1 MDKYIILQYNN
12 IMICK
17 DITYNQYINNT
28 NNNTITNNKHEKD
41 ILEIKN
47 RKEIIQKIKN
57 KLENNIDN
65 PKLKIETIN
74 INNQNT
80 NTNRNINIVQDGY
93 LIAGT
98 KQRVAQIFIKS
109 ILKNNKN
116 NKIDTLLYAGS
127 INGFGP
133 VATAYCAFKLG
144 LKCHVFLGGGIN
156 NWKTNTNTR
165 QINTL
170 IALNSKIT
178 ICPTYRNARKM
189 EFKLSNNPSKKWNTL
204 PNYFIVPMGLNDD
217 NNIMVN
223 LLAKQIKKAS
233 IGTIMKNNN
242 KKYRI
247 WCVAGS
253 GGIVHALSLAFP
265 KSEFHIYLTGGGGYR
280 KKVIDWSKKHNNI
293 TILNDLPELKYN
305 YNDRKK
311 YYSSVREYDDLIWP
325 YVKKYAQDG
334 DIIWNVSSDDYLFL

>member
-1 MDKYIILQYNN
+1 
-12 IMICK
+12 MICK
-17 DITYNQYINNT
+17 EIIYNQSINNTT
-28 NNNTITNNKHEKD
+28 NNNTINEQNNKSK
-41 ILEIKN
+41 IKNNKYIIKN
-47 RKEIIQKIKN
+47 RDDIIQKIKN
-57 KLENNIDN
+57 KIENNIDN
-65 PKLKIETIN
+65 PSLKIETIN
-74 INNQNT
+74 VNDK
-80 NTNRNINIVQDGY
+80 NINIIQDGY

-109 ILKNNKN
+109 ILKNNTQNKN
-116 NKIDTLLYAGS
+116 KKNKIDTLLYAGS

-133 VATAYCAFKLG
+133 VATAYCAYKLG
-144 LKCHVFLGGGIN
+144 LKCHVFLGGKIN
-156 NWKTNTNTR
+156 NWKVDTNTR

-178 ICPTYRNARKM
+178 ICPTYRNARQM
-189 EFKLSNNPSKKWNTL
+189 EFKLSDDPSQKWHTL
-204 PNYFIVPMGLNDD
+204 SNYFITPMGLHDENH
-217 NNIMVN
+217 IMVN

-233 IGTIMKNNN
+233 IGTIMENRN

-265 KSEFHIYLTGGGGYR
+265 KSEFHIYLTGGGLYR
-280 KKVIDWSKKHNNI
+280 KKVIDWSKKQKNI
-293 TILNDLPELKYN
+293 TILNDKSLDLKYN

-325 YVKKYAQDG
+325 YVRKYAQDG
-334 DIIWNVSSDDYLFL
+334 DFIWNVSSDDYLFL